1 MDRFRRDLVAMGETS
16 QNHVSNLMKN
26 VLLVIFALW
35 TANSLWADDLTRV
48 IQQRLKDQ
56 GFYYGEVD
64 GQGGEETSAAIR
76 RFQIR
81 HGLKVTGQLDDNTL
95 RTLDV
100 ARRSPAQ
107 PSTGYQENEGSFGDR
122 SNDEY
127 DAQGP
132 RQYDLRTLPQPEGP
146 NDYSEMQAP
155 RFATPRVL
163 TSFPQLFAG
172 TIYERSPAQIQEN
185 VLYAV
190 QGELMRGG
198 FFRGLINGRP
208 GPATTEAI
216 VRLQQE
222 AGLLVNGRLDNET
235 LDALRAFPGQRNGPP
250 EEGSR

>member
-1 MDRFRRDLVAMGETS
+1 MRNALLIFMVAWM
-16 QNHVSNLMKN
+16 
-26 VLLVIFALW
+26 
-35 TANSLWADDLTRV
+35 ANSLWADDLIRA

-81 HGLKVTGQLDDNTL
+81 HGLQVTGQLDDETL
-95 RTLDV
+95 RRLDV
-100 ARRSPAQ
+100 SRKSAARPGSRD
-107 PSTGYQENEGSFGDR
+107 QENGSYFGDR
-122 SNDEY
+122 PNEEY
-127 DAQGP
+127 DTQAP
-132 RQYDLRTLPQPEGP
+132 RQYDPRTLPQPDGP
-146 NDYSEMQAP
+146 NNYSEMQPPAS
-155 RFATPRVL
+155 AAPRVL
-163 TSFPQLFAG
+163 ITLPQLFAG

-198 FFRGLINGRP
+198 FFRGVINGRP

-222 AGLLVNGRLDNET
+222 AGLTVNARLDGET
-235 LDALRAFPGQRNGPP
+235 LNALQAFPGQRNGPP